1 MDRTWS
7 STFKDKVEEYLFL
20 ILIFHLIYNIVNKIS
35 LFHVDYQVLNPFQCQ
50 FMFVLSN
57 K

>member
-1 MDRTWS
+1 MYLTWS
-7 STFKDKVEEYLFL
+7 STFKDEVEEYLFL
-20 ILIFHLIYNIVNKIS
+20 IRIFHLTYNIVNKIS
-35 LFHVDYQVLNPFQCQ
+35 LFHIDYQVLNPFQCQ